1 MRTHL
6 ITFFPKYLLRYYT
19 ICKTYINWFCLFCL
33 FQSIQF
39 VNIIH
44 LLSLMVTQC
53 SPIIWFQCP
62 TLLANF
68 VAGFFFG
75 LYYPSI
81 CGIRPCI
88 QMGIS
93 GHVNGSQVRGWI
105 SVGYVHGLRS
115 PDRAYSIQY
124 IYIYMVIDF
133 SSDHLAG
140 QSSALSSIASVF
152 HATWMIHPLDG
163 FENSGRETSVYCR
176 YWLPAESRG
185 TWLWLEKC
193 II

>member
-124 IYIYMVIDF
+124 IYIYGYRLQFRPLGWPVERLVIHRQRF
-133 SSDHLAG
+133 SRDLNDS
-140 QSSALSSIASVF
+140 
-152 HATWMIHPLDG
+152 
-163 FENSGRETSVYCR
+163 
-176 YWLPAESRG
+176 PAIVPIVAIDCLQKVG
-185 TWLWLEKC
+185 VHGYG
-193 II
+193 